1 MFQDLG
7 LLSGCSKGWVS
18 SRENRNRIL
27 SSVRFSFKPIGMVP
41 RTETTSFIV
50 ICTKGWCDSE
60 FMVWLSSKCQ
70 YTVTVIL
77 QRFYQSNMIFRT
89 KGSDLSCPQFGFV
102 RYSRNWSVFSCWGKP
117 NLRFDWEN
125 SLNSEISQKI
135 VQFFLFCTRHDR
147 SLDTDWP
154 TAELA

>member
-1 MFQDLG
+1 
-7 LLSGCSKGWVS
+7 
-18 SRENRNRIL
+18 L

-102 RYSRNWSVFSCWGKP
+102 RYSRNWSVFSCWGKS

-135 VQFFLFCTRHDR
+135 VQFFLFCTRHGR
-147 SLDTDWP
+147 SLDADWP